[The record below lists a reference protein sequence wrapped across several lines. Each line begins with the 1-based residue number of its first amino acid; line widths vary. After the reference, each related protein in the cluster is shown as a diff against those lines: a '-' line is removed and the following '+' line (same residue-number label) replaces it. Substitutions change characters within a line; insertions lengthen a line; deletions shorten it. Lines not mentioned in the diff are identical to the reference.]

1 MEARLGMNAFRSS
14 ASTTEDRLAL
24 YDYSKAFRAVRQ
36 TLESESRYRVF
47 QEIARDSARFPFA
60 TWNGPAGPREVTVWC
75 TNDYL
80 GMGRHPDVI
89 AAMVDAAENGS
100 VGAGGTRNIS
110 GNSSAIVALEEELAD
125 LHGKE
130 AALVFSSGYVANQS
144 AIAAIAGALP
154 DCVIL
159 SDRENHN
166 SMIEGVRRANR
177 ERVIFPHN
185 DLAALETLL
194 AELAPERPKLI
205 VFESV
210 YSMDGDV
217 APIGEICALARRH
230 GAMTYIDEVHAVGLY
245 GQRGAGYAEETGTM
259 GELDVIQGTLGKG
272 FGCFG
277 GYIAASREVVD
288 AVRSTAQG
296 FIFTTALPPPVAAAA
311 RASIR
316 HLKQSGAERL
326 AQRRQVTRLK
336 TRLAAAGIPVLDNPT
351 HIVPVMICDSA
362 KAKQASDRLL
372 THHDLYIQPIN
383 YPTVPRGT
391 ERLRVTP
398 TPFHTD
404 AMIED
409 LVGALVDVFDAL
421 GLERGEV
428 RHRLAAE

>member
-1 MEARLGMNAFRSS
+1 LF
-14 ASTTEDRLAL
+14 
-24 YDYSKAFRAVRQ
+24 DYSKAFRAVRQ

-60 TWNGPAGPREVTVWC
+60 TWNGPQGPREVTVWC

-130 AALVFSSGYVANQS
+130 TALVFSSGYVANQS

-185 DLAALETLL
+185 DLEALEKLL
-194 AELAPERPKLI
+194 AGIAPERPKLI

-217 APIGEICALARRH
+217 SPIGEICALARKY

-245 GQRGAGYAEETGTM
+245 GQHGAGYAEETGTM

-311 RASIR
+311 KASIR
-316 HLKQSGAERL
+316 HLKQSGAERMG
-326 AQRRQVTRLK
+326 QRRQVTRAK
-336 TRLAAAGIPVLDNPT
+336 TRLAEAGIPVLDNPT
-351 HIVPVMICDSA
+351 HIVPVMVRDSA
-362 KAKQASDRLL
+362 KCKEASDLL
-372 THHDLYIQPIN
+372 LERHNLYIQPIN

-404 AMIED
+404 AMIEH
-409 LVGALVDVFDAL
+409 LVHALADVFDTL
-421 GLERGEV
+421 GLPREAV
-428 RHRLAAE
+428 THRLAAE

>member
-1 MEARLGMNAFRSS
+1 MFNYA
-14 ASTTEDRLAL
+14 
-24 YDYSKAFRAVRQ
+24 KAFRAVRQ
-36 TLESESRYRVF
+36 TLESERRYRVF

-60 TWNGPAGPREVTVWC
+60 NWNGPAGPREVTVWC

-110 GNSSAIVALEEELAD
+110 GNSSAIVALEEELAS

-144 AIAAIAGALP
+144 AIAAIGGALP

-159 SDRENHN
+159 SDSDNHN

-185 DLAALETLL
+185 DLEALGKLL
-194 AELAPERPKLI
+194 AGIAPERPKLI

-217 APIGEICALARRH
+217 SPIGEICALARKH

-245 GQRGAGYAEETGTM
+245 GRHGAGYAEESGTM

-272 FGCFG
+272 FGRFG

-326 AQRRQVTRLK
+326 AQRRQVTHTK
-336 TRLAAAGIPVLDNPT
+336 TRLAEVGIPVLDNPT
-351 HIVPVMICDSA
+351 HIVPVMVRDSA
-362 KAKQASDRLL
+362 KAKQASDLL
-372 THHDLYIQPIN
+372 LERHNLYIQPIN

-404 AMIED
+404 AMID
-409 LVGALVDVFDAL
+409 HLVEALVDVFDAL
-421 GLERGEV
+421 DLKRENLP
-428 RHRLAAE
+428 HRLAAE

>member
-1 MEARLGMNAFRSS
+1 M
-14 ASTTEDRLAL
+14 

-36 TLESESRYRVF
+36 TLENESRYRVF

-60 TWNGPAGPREVTVWC
+60 TWNGPDGPREVTVWC

-89 AAMVDAAENGS
+89 AAMVEAAENGS

-110 GNSSAIVALEEELAD
+110 GNSAAVVALEDELAD

-144 AIAAIAGALP
+144 AIAAIAAALP

-166 SMIEGVRRANR
+166 SMIEGVRRAGR

-185 DLAALETLL
+185 DVEALEKLL
-194 AELAPERPKLI
+194 AGIPLERPKLI

-217 APIGEICALARRH
+217 SPIGEICALARKY

-245 GQRGAGYAEETGTM
+245 GAHGAGYAEETGTM

-326 AQRRQVTRLK
+326 AQRRQVTRAK
-336 TRLAAAGIPVLDNPT
+336 TRLAEAGIPVLDNPT
-351 HIVPVMICDSA
+351 HIVPVMVRDSA
-362 KAKQASDRLL
+362 QAKAASDLL
-372 THHDLYIQPIN
+372 LERHGLYIQPIN

-404 AMIED
+404 AMIET
-409 LVGALVDVFDAL
+409 LVEALIDVFDTL
-421 GLERGEV
+421 GLPRDEV
-428 RHRLAAE
+428 PHRLAAE

>member
-1 MEARLGMNAFRSS
+1 MTLFNYA
-14 ASTTEDRLAL
+14 
-24 YDYSKAFRAVRQ
+24 KAFRAVRQ
-36 TLESESRYRVF
+36 TLESERRYRVF

-60 TWNGPAGPREVTVWC
+60 IWNGPAGPREVTVWC

-110 GNSSAIVALEEELAD
+110 GNSSALVALEEELAS

-144 AIAAIAGALP
+144 AIAAIGGALP

-159 SDRENHN
+159 SDSDNHN

-185 DLAALETLL
+185 DLEALGKLL
-194 AELAPERPKLI
+194 AGIAPERPKLI

-217 APIGEICALARRH
+217 SPIGEICALARKH

-245 GQRGAGYAEETGTM
+245 GQHGAGYAEESGTM

-277 GYIAASREVVD
+277 GYIAASCEVVD

-326 AQRRQVTRLK
+326 AHRRQVTRTK
-336 TRLAAAGIPVLDNPT
+336 TRLAELGIPVLDNPT
-351 HIVPVMICDSA
+351 HIVPVMVRDSA
-362 KAKQASDRLL
+362 KAKQASDLL
-372 THHDLYIQPIN
+372 LERHNLYIQPIN

-404 AMIED
+404 GMID
-409 LVGALVDVFDAL
+409 HLVEALVDVFDAL
-421 GLERGEV
+421 DLPRENLP
-428 RHRLAAE
+428 HRLAAE

>member
-1 MEARLGMNAFRSS
+1 LF
-14 ASTTEDRLAL
+14 
-24 YDYSKAFRAVRQ
+24 DYSKAFRAVRQ

-60 TWNGPAGPREVTVWC
+60 TWNGPQGPREVTVWC

-130 AALVFSSGYVANQS
+130 TALVFSSGYVANQS

-159 SDRENHN
+159 SDCENHN

-185 DLAALETLL
+185 DLEALEKLL
-194 AELAPERPKLI
+194 AGIAPERPKLI

-217 APIGEICALARRH
+217 SPIGEICALARKY

-245 GQRGAGYAEETGTM
+245 GQHGAGYAEETGTM

-311 RASIR
+311 KASIR
-316 HLKQSGAERL
+316 HLKQSGAERMG
-326 AQRRQVTRLK
+326 QRRQVTRAK
-336 TRLAAAGIPVLDNPT
+336 TRLAEAGIPVLDNPT
-351 HIVPVMICDSA
+351 HIVPVMVRDSA
-362 KAKQASDRLL
+362 KCKEASDLL
-372 THHDLYIQPIN
+372 LERHNLYIQPIN

-404 AMIED
+404 AMIEH
-409 LVGALVDVFDAL
+409 LVHALADVFDTL
-421 GLERGEV
+421 GLPREAV
-428 RHRLAAE
+428 THRLAAE

>member
-1 MEARLGMNAFRSS
+1 MF
-14 ASTTEDRLAL
+14 
-24 YDYSKAFRAVRQ
+24 DYSKAFRAVRQ

-60 TWNGPAGPREVTVWC
+60 TWNGPQGPREVTVWC

-130 AALVFSSGYVANQS
+130 TALVFSSGYVANQS

-185 DLAALETLL
+185 DLEALEKLL
-194 AELAPERPKLI
+194 AGIAPERPKLI

-217 APIGEICALARRH
+217 SPIGEICALARKY

-245 GQRGAGYAEETGTM
+245 GQHGAGYAEETGTM

-311 RASIR
+311 KASIR
-316 HLKQSGAERL
+316 HLKQSGAERMG
-326 AQRRQVTRLK
+326 QRRQVTRAK
-336 TRLAAAGIPVLDNPT
+336 TRLAEAGIPVLDNPT
-351 HIVPVMICDSA
+351 HIVPVMVRDSA
-362 KAKQASDRLL
+362 KCKEASDLL
-372 THHDLYIQPIN
+372 LERHNLYIQPIN

-404 AMIED
+404 AMIEH
-409 LVGALVDVFDAL
+409 LVHALADVFDTL
-421 GLERGEV
+421 GLPREAV
-428 RHRLAAE
+428 THRLAAE

>member
-1 MEARLGMNAFRSS
+1 
-14 ASTTEDRLAL
+14 
-24 YDYSKAFRAVRQ
+24 
-36 TLESESRYRVF
+36 VF

-60 TWNGPAGPREVTVWC
+60 TWNGPQGPREVTVWC

-130 AALVFSSGYVANQS
+130 TALVFSSGYVANQS

-185 DLAALETLL
+185 DLEALEKLL
-194 AELAPERPKLI
+194 AGIAPERPKLI

-217 APIGEICALARRH
+217 SPIGEICALARKY

-245 GQRGAGYAEETGTM
+245 GQHGAGYAEETGTM

-311 RASIR
+311 KASIR
-316 HLKQSGAERL
+316 HLKQSGAERMG
-326 AQRRQVTRLK
+326 QRRQVTRAK
-336 TRLAAAGIPVLDNPT
+336 TRLAEAGIPVLDNPT
-351 HIVPVMICDSA
+351 HIVPVMVRDSA
-362 KAKQASDRLL
+362 KCKEASDLL
-372 THHDLYIQPIN
+372 LERHNLYIQPIN

-404 AMIED
+404 AMIEH
-409 LVGALVDVFDAL
+409 LVHALADVFDTL
-421 GLERGEV
+421 GLPREAV
-428 RHRLAAE
+428 THRLAAE

>member
-1 MEARLGMNAFRSS
+1 LTLFNYA
-14 ASTTEDRLAL
+14 
-24 YDYSKAFRAVRQ
+24 KAFRAVRQ
-36 TLESESRYRVF
+36 TLESERRYRVF

-60 TWNGPAGPREVTVWC
+60 IWNGPAGPREVTVWC

-89 AAMVDAAENGS
+89 AAMVEAAEHGS

-110 GNSSAIVALEEELAD
+110 GNSSALVALEEELAS

-144 AIAAIAGALP
+144 AIAAIGGALP

-159 SDRENHN
+159 SDSDNHN

-185 DLAALETLL
+185 DLEALGKLL
-194 AELAPERPKLI
+194 AGIAPERPKLI

-217 APIGEICALARRH
+217 SPIGEICALARKH

-245 GQRGAGYAEETGTM
+245 GQHGAGYAEESGTM

-277 GYIAASREVVD
+277 GYIAASCEVVD

-326 AQRRQVTRLK
+326 AQRRQVTRTK
-336 TRLAAAGIPVLDNPT
+336 TRLAELGIPVLDNPT
-351 HIVPVMICDSA
+351 HIVPVMVRDSA
-362 KAKQASDRLL
+362 KAKQASDLL
-372 THHDLYIQPIN
+372 LERHNLYIQPIN

-404 AMIED
+404 GMID
-409 LVGALVDVFDAL
+409 HLVEALVDVFDAL
-421 GLERGEV
+421 DLPRENLP
-428 RHRLAAE
+428 HRLAAE